1 MENCILIAY
10 SRLPTAVNMDKD
22 NGIKKKNPH
31 MYKIT
36 MLER

>member
-22 NGIKKKNPH
+22 TELKKKNPH
-31 MYKIT
+31 MYKTT